1 VNDGLLLDTHIAVW
15 LDSEDGRLRTETRR
29 LIDDCW
35 LGGGAIYFS
44 AVSAW
49 EIAQLADGKRLQL
62 DMAADAWVARFLRKP
77 GFEGVPLTA
86 RAASRSYR
94 LVGFTKRDPG
104 DRLLMATAIELG
116 CRMVTYD
123 EAMIA
128 FAEGF
133 GERYGF
139 GVVF

>member
-1 VNDGLLLDTHIAVW
+1 VSDALLLDTHIAVW
-15 LDSEDGRLRTETRR
+15 LEIGDVRLRPGTLQ
-29 LIDDCW
+29 LIENCW
-35 LGGGAIYFS
+35 RAGGKIYFS

-49 EIAQLADGKRLQL
+49 EIAQLVNGARLNL
-62 DMAADAWVARFLRKP
+62 DVAADVWVRRFLERP
-77 GFEGVPLTA
+77 GFEGVALTA
-86 RAASRSYR
+86 SAASRSYR
-94 LVGFTKRDPG
+94 LVEFLRRDPG
-104 DRLLMATAIELG
+104 DRMLMATAIELG